1 MALGQYRTW
10 HRPMLACAASMA
22 VMTVVSAIGLVVDD
36 RSIVGAPAWLK
47 PFKFAVSITVYCIT
61 WAWLVSLIRT
71 RRRLAH
77 RVSNALVGVLTL
89 EYTLIVIQVIRGTT
103 SHFNFTTPF
112 NAGLVTLMGISI
124 SFLWVGTLVLTLL
137 LLRTPIADAAD
148 RWAMRSGALV
158 SLVGLGLG
166 GLMLSPTDE
175 QSTQAEQGTL
185 GRVIGAHTVGAPDGG
200 PGMPITDWSTVGGDL
215 RIPHFVGMHALQA
228 LPLLAMLLTLL
239 ARRWTRL
246 RDDTVRARIII
257 VGSLSYTAVL
267 ALLTWQALRGQPLI
281 RPDGLTLTALSA
293 LLVASSVSVLWAL
306 RERTS
311 YEDDDRIRNRH
322 RHESTAP

>member
-1 MALGQYRTW
+1 
-10 HRPMLACAASMA
+10 
-22 VMTVVSAIGLVVDD
+22 
-36 RSIVGAPAWLK
+36 
-47 PFKFAVSITVYCIT
+47 
-61 WAWLVSLIRT
+61 
-71 RRRLAH
+71 
-77 RVSNALVGVLTL
+77 
-89 EYTLIVIQVIRGTT
+89 
-103 SHFNFTTPF
+103 
-112 NAGLVTLMGISI
+112 
-124 SFLWVGTLVLTLL
+124 
-137 LLRTPIADAAD
+137 
-148 RWAMRSGALV
+148 MRSGALV
-158 SLVGLGLG
+158 SLVGLALG

-175 QSTQAEQGTL
+175 QSPQAEQGTL

-257 VGSLSYTAVL
+257 VGGLSYTAVL

>member
-1 MALGQYRTW
+1 MALGQYCTW

-124 SFLWVGTLVLTLL
+124 SFFGSARWYSPPAA
-137 LLRTPIADAAD
+137 TPIADAAD
-148 RWAMRSGALV
+148 RC
-158 SLVGLGLG
+158 
-166 GLMLSPTDE
+166 D
-175 QSTQAEQGTL
+175 
-185 GRVIGAHTVGAPDGG
+185 
-200 PGMPITDWSTVGGDL
+200 
-215 RIPHFVGMHALQA
+215 
-228 LPLLAMLLTLL
+228 
-239 ARRWTRL
+239 
-246 RDDTVRARIII
+246 VRAP
-257 VGSLSYTAVL
+257 SSHS
-267 ALLTWQALRGQPLI
+267 
-281 RPDGLTLTALSA
+281 SA
-293 LLVASSVSVLWAL
+293 WASGPML
-306 RERTS
+306 
-311 YEDDDRIRNRH
+311 
-322 RHESTAP
+322 P